1 MGVRLHRRGQPRF
14 LTMPNIED
22 RLPPNAPGHFY
33 VDSSC
38 TDCDLCRN
46 LAPDFF
52 RRDEDLGQSIVFRQP
67 VAEEDVRLCVEAL
80 ESCPSESIGADSV

>member
-1 MGVRLHRRGQPRF
+1 
-14 LTMPNIED
+14 MPNIED
-22 RLPPNAPGHFY
+22 RLPQNAPGRFY

-52 RRDEDLGQSIVFRQP
+52 RRDDDIGQSFVFRQP
-67 VAEEDVRLCVEAL
+67 VIEEEVQLCLDAL
-80 ESCPSESIGADSV
+80 GGCPTESIGQTDGE